1 MSPPAATFTTEGRV
15 GLDAAKQAR
24 LRHLFRQGVLVK
36 VLSEDTGTPKRT
48 LERWLA
54 QLGLVRHLGAA
65 NVPQRDATGEVAMR
79 LLQARGPLRKANARR
94 ILDCLEL
101 LHLREVSGVVRW
113 EDWGRICT
121 TRATEGPSS
130 EERLA
135 EAQKQAFFR
144 LAEWLR
150 VEARIRLTTNAGQWI
165 DGRRVVSFS
174 LRRLRRF
181 VGRRDGR
188 VERRALEVLGYGDGD
203 DDGDGECGSND

>member
-1 MSPPAATFTTEGRV
+1 MK
-15 GLDAAKQAR
+15 LDAAKRAELLRSLSHGEPQKR
-24 LRHLFRQGVLVK
+24 LAPKLGVSRATLCRILAAEGLLRNLGRAPNPRNK
-36 VLSEDTGTPKRT
+36 ASETTA
-48 LERWLA
+48 L
-54 QLGLVRHLGAA
+54 
-65 NVPQRDATGEVAMR
+65 R

-121 TRATEGPSS
+121 ARATEGPGA

-174 LRRLRRF
+174 LLRLRRL
-181 VGRRDGR
+181 VGKRDGR
-188 VERRALEVLGYGDGD
+188 VERRALEVLGYGEDEGVS
-203 DDGDGECGSND
+203 E